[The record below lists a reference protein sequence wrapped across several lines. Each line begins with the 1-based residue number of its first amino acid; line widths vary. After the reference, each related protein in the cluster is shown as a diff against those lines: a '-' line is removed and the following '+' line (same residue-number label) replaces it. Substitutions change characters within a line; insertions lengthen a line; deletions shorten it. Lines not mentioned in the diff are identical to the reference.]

1 MAFANGPVIVTSGL
15 VLSLDAGDRNS
26 YVSGSTTWIDTSG
39 NSNNGTLIN
48 GPTFSGA
55 NGGSIIFDGTNDG
68 VDIATNFSGSTENN
82 VTVETFVKSSTN
94 QSSRIFV
101 SNYTQ
106 VSSPTGFGIGISD
119 SNNNIVKWFTGNL
132 GTTNTLFSTTT
143 LANQQ
148 YYHVVGTY
156 NGSTKILYI
165 NGVSEASVSISNA
178 INNTSTLASIG
189 YLKYISSQ
197 YFNGAISMARIY
209 NRALSATEV
218 LQNYN
223 ALKSRFGL

>member
-82 VTVETFVKSSTN
+82 VTVEAFVKSSTN